1 MNEEVPNSQRNILIF
16 LVACAVLFAVGQQFL
31 PAPAPAPANQAAAAA
46 GGTGA
51 AAAAPAAPAAPAMAP
66 GASAA
71 SVAQP
76 AVLTTPQLMTTDS
89 TTYTFTNLGG
99 RVSKIALTKPAQWAT
114 DETGIGVFPSGA
126 SKTLSEGLLIPSIP
140 ELKEDSVYE
149 LVNSLSQS
157 NGSGFDRLVYR
168 WNSPD
173 GRWQVVKKFE
183 PDARAFGLKLE
194 VEVVNRTATEQK
206 LSSVDVVVAGLESES
221 GGSFMG
227 SDAAVVEGLCVGQE
241 ETERSAA
248 KGLDETISLASKVS
262 FGGLDEQYFLHSVA
276 ATTESGAAAE
286 LSRCSFGP
294 TTDGVLK
301 STVSTGPL
309 TVAANG
315 IARAHFSV
323 YAGPKTEQF
332 LGAYPHGLKGSINL
346 GWFSFLAVPIRWTL
360 VFFHG
365 WVNNWGLAIILLT
378 IAIKVLLYMPTAKS
392 MRSMEKLREIQ
403 PKIAELQKLYANDQ
417 MKLAEAQMKL
427 FKDAGTSPF
436 GGCLPTLLQMPIY
449 IALYRTVWGSAELY
463 RADFM
468 FWVTDLSK
476 RDPYFALPVLMGV
489 MMFAQARLTPQAV
502 DNPQMKVMQNVMP
515 FLFTAMM
522 LFLPS
527 GLVLYI
533 VVNTVL
539 SIAQQMWIKREMEIE
554 KTSLSKS

>member
-31 PAPAPAPANQAAAAA
+31 PAPAPAPAPANQAAAAA

-51 AAAAPAAPAAPAMAP
+51 AAAAPAAPAIAP

>member
-51 AAAAPAAPAAPAMAP
+51 AAAAPAAPAIAP

>member
-16 LVACAVLFAVGQQFL
+16 LVACAVLFAVGQQFM
-31 PAPAPAPANQAAAAA
+31 PAPVPAPPASVAAA
-46 GGTGA
+46 GSDAAVVA
-51 AAAAPAAPAAPAMAP
+51 AAAAPAVAP
-66 GASAA
+66 GGSASA
-71 SVAQP
+71 VPQP
-76 AVLTTPQLMTTDS
+76 AVLTAPQIMTTDS
-89 TTYTFTNLGG
+89 TTYAFTNVGG
-99 RVSKIALTKPAQWAT
+99 RVSKITLTKPAQWAT
-114 DETGIGVFPSGA
+114 DELGIGVFPSGA

-157 NGSGFDRLVYR
+157 NGAGFDRLVYR
-168 WNSPD
+168 WTSPD

-206 LSSVDVVVAGLESES
+206 LSSLDVVVTGLASES

-227 SDAAVVEGLCVGQE
+227 SDEAVVEGLCVGQE
-241 ETERSAA
+241 TTERSAA
-248 KGLDETISLASKVS
+248 KGLEETISVASKVS

-276 ATTESGAAAE
+276 ATTDSGAAAE

-294 TTDGVLK
+294 TIDGVLK
-301 STVSTGPL
+301 ATLTTGPL

-315 IARAHFSV
+315 SARSHFSV

-332 LGAYPHGLKGSINL
+332 LGAYPHGLTGSINL

-378 IAIKVLLYMPTAKS
+378 IAIKILLYMPTAKS

-403 PKIAELQKLYANDQ
+403 PKVAELQKLYANDQ

-427 FKDAGTSPF
+427 FKEAGTSPF

-449 IALYRTVWGSAELY
+449 VALYRTVWGSAELY
-463 RADFM
+463 RAEFV
-468 FWVTDLSK
+468 FWITDLSK

-489 MMFAQARLTPQAV
+489 MMFAQVRLTPQAV
-502 DNPQMKVMQNVMP
+502 DNPQMKMMQNIMP
-515 FLFTAMM
+515 FLFTTMM

-539 SIAQQMWIKREMEIE
+539 SIAQQLWIKREMEIE
-554 KTSLSKS
+554 KTSLLKA

>member
-1 MNEEVPNSQRNILIF
+1 
-16 LVACAVLFAVGQQFL
+16 
-31 PAPAPAPANQAAAAA
+31 
-46 GGTGA
+46 
-51 AAAAPAAPAAPAMAP
+51 
-66 GASAA
+66 
-71 SVAQP
+71 
-76 AVLTTPQLMTTDS
+76 MTTDS
-89 TTYTFTNLGG
+89 TTYAFTNVGG

-114 DETGIGVFPSGA
+114 DELGIGVFPSGA

-157 NGSGFDRLVYR
+157 NGAGFDRLVYR
-168 WNSPD
+168 WTSPD

-206 LSSVDVVVAGLESES
+206 LSSLDVVVTGLASES

-227 SDAAVVEGLCVGQE
+227 SDEAVVEGLCVGQE
-241 ETERSAA
+241 TTERSAA
-248 KGLDETISLASKVS
+248 KGLDETISVASKVS

-294 TTDGVLK
+294 TIDGVLK
-301 STVSTGPL
+301 TTLSTGPL

-315 IARAHFSV
+315 SARSHFSV

-332 LGAYPHGLKGSINL
+332 LGAYPHGLTGSINL

-378 IAIKVLLYMPTAKS
+378 IAIKILLYMPTAKS

-403 PKIAELQKLYANDQ
+403 PKVAELQKLYANDQ

-427 FKDAGTSPF
+427 FKEAGTSPF

-449 IALYRTVWGSAELY
+449 VALYRTVWGSAELY
-463 RADFM
+463 RAEFV
-468 FWVTDLSK
+468 FWITDLSK

-489 MMFAQARLTPQAV
+489 MMFAQVRLTPQAV
-502 DNPQMKVMQNVMP
+502 DNPQMKMMQNIMP
-515 FLFTAMM
+515 FLFTTMM

-539 SIAQQMWIKREMEIE
+539 SIAQQLWIKREMEIE
-554 KTSLSKS
+554 KTSLLNA

>member
-31 PAPAPAPANQAAAAA
+31 PAPAPAPSEQAAAAGS
-46 GGTGA
+46 GGA
-51 AAAAPAAPAAPAMAP
+51 AIVAAAAPAPAVAPD
-66 GASAA
+66 GSATA
-71 SVAQP
+71 VPQP
-76 AVLTTPQLMTTDS
+76 AVLTAPQVMTTDS
-89 TTYTFTNLGG
+89 TTYAFTNVGG

-114 DETGIGVFPSGA
+114 DEKGIGVFPAGG

-157 NGSGFDRLVYR
+157 NGAGFDRLVYR

-206 LSSVDVVVAGLESES
+206 LSSVDVVVTGLASEG

-227 SDAAVVEGLCVGQE
+227 SDAAVVEGLCVGPE
-241 ETERSAA
+241 NTERKPA
-248 KGLDETISLASKVS
+248 KGLDETKSVLSKVT

-276 ATTESGAAAE
+276 ATTDSGAATE

-294 TTDGVLK
+294 TKDGVLK

-360 VFFHG
+360 VFFYG
-365 WVNNWGLAIILLT
+365 WVHNWGLAIILLT
-378 IAIKVLLYMPTAKS
+378 IAIKALLYLPTAKS

-417 MKLAEAQMKL
+417 MKLAEEQMKL
-427 FKDAGTSPF
+427 FKEAGTSPF

-463 RADFM
+463 RADFL
-468 FWVTDLSK
+468 FWISDLSK

-502 DNPQMKVMQNVMP
+502 DNPQMKVMQNIMP
-515 FLFTAMM
+515 FLFTTMM

-539 SIAQQMWIKREMEIE
+539 SVAQQLWIKRQMEIE
-554 KTSLSKS
+554 KTSLSKT

>member
-1 MNEEVPNSQRNILIF
+1 
-16 LVACAVLFAVGQQFL
+16 
-31 PAPAPAPANQAAAAA
+31 
-46 GGTGA
+46 
-51 AAAAPAAPAAPAMAP
+51 
-66 GASAA
+66 
-71 SVAQP
+71 
-76 AVLTTPQLMTTDS
+76 
-89 TTYTFTNLGG
+89 
-99 RVSKIALTKPAQWAT
+99 
-114 DETGIGVFPSGA
+114 
-126 SKTLSEGLLIPSIP
+126 
-140 ELKEDSVYE
+140 
-149 LVNSLSQS
+149 
-157 NGSGFDRLVYR
+157 
-168 WNSPD
+168 
-173 GRWQVVKKFE
+173 
-183 PDARAFGLKLE
+183 
-194 VEVVNRTATEQK
+194 
-206 LSSVDVVVAGLESES
+206 
-221 GGSFMG
+221 
-227 SDAAVVEGLCVGQE
+227 
-241 ETERSAA
+241 
-248 KGLDETISLASKVS
+248 
-262 FGGLDEQYFLHSVA
+262 
-276 ATTESGAAAE
+276 

-468 FWVTDLSK
+468 FWITDLSK

-489 MMFAQARLTPQAV
+489 MMFAQARLTPQGV

-539 SIAQQMWIKREMEIE
+539 SIAQQLWIKREMENE

>member
-31 PAPAPAPANQAAAAA
+31 PAPAPAPSEQAAAAGS
-46 GGTGA
+46 GGA
-51 AAAAPAAPAAPAMAP
+51 AIVAAAAPAPAVAADGSATAVPQPAALTAP
-66 GASAA
+66 Q
-71 SVAQP
+71 V
-76 AVLTTPQLMTTDS
+76 MTTDS
-89 TTYTFTNLGG
+89 TTYAFTNVGG

-114 DETGIGVFPSGA
+114 DEKGIGVFPAGG

-157 NGSGFDRLVYR
+157 NGAGFDRLVYR

-206 LSSVDVVVAGLESES
+206 LSSVDVVVTGLASEG

-227 SDAAVVEGLCVGQE
+227 SDAAVVEGLCVGPE
-241 ETERSAA
+241 NTERKPA
-248 KGLDETISLASKVS
+248 KGLDETKSVLSKVT

-276 ATTESGAAAE
+276 ATE

-294 TTDGVLK
+294 TKDGVLK

-360 VFFHG
+360 VFFYG
-365 WVNNWGLAIILLT
+365 WVHNWGLAIILLT
-378 IAIKVLLYMPTAKS
+378 IAIKALLYLPTAKS

-417 MKLAEAQMKL
+417 MKLAEEQMKL
-427 FKDAGTSPF
+427 FKEAGTSPF

-463 RADFM
+463 RADFL
-468 FWVTDLSK
+468 FWISDLSK

-502 DNPQMKVMQNVMP
+502 DNPQMKVMQNIMP
-515 FLFTAMM
+515 FLFTTMM

-539 SIAQQMWIKREMEIE
+539 SVAQQLWIKRQMEIE
-554 KTSLSKS
+554 KTSLSKT